1 MSIASIEYR
10 GFRYFYKTF
19 GDITEPCVLIL
30 GGALQSLNAWDNYVQ
45 RFTGLFSV
53 IVCDLPGMGESDT
66 LPHSYPI
73 EFLADCVEHLLD
85 TLSIDRIYIFAVSYG
100 TPIAYVFARDHPGR
114 TVRVSLAGTMDHI
127 PGDVLED
134 TRRSVEYLSVGDMD
148 QAAALFFRM
157 FMCTDRMNDIDNS
170 RLAQR
175 LLHRGVKKMSPTR
188 IASYI
193 QNTERLL
200 HTQLHVGPVTGV
212 PFLVFTGEYDN
223 YTRPELCR
231 HVASKLAC
239 AEYTVIR
246 RADHLAN
253 IERSDVVAG
262 LCTAF
267 FSEEPV
273 QSVSGCDRYERF
285 GSRP

>member
-1 MSIASIEYR
+1 MNIASIDYR
-10 GFRYFYKTF
+10 GFRYFYKTS

-45 RFTGLFSV
+45 RFAGLFNV

-73 EFLADCVEHLLD
+73 EFLGDCVKHLLD
-85 TLSIDRIYIFAVSYG
+85 ALAVGHVHIFAASYG
-100 TPIAYVFARDHPGR
+100 TPIAYVFARDHPER
-114 TVRVSLAGTMDHI
+114 TARVGLAGTMDHI
-127 PGDVLED
+127 PVDVLED
-134 TRRSVEYLSVGDMD
+134 TRKSVEYLDMGDLD
-148 QAAALFFRM
+148 QAATLFCRM
-157 FMCTDRMNDIDNS
+157 FVCTDRIDDIDNG

-175 LLHRGVKKMSPTR
+175 LLHRGVKKMSATR

-212 PFLVFTGEYDN
+212 PFLIFTGEYDN

-231 HVASKLAC
+231 HVARKLEC
-239 AEYTVIR
+239 SEYTVIR

-262 LCTAF
+262 LCTTF
-267 FSEEPV
+267 FSGEPV

-285 GSRP
+285 GSQS